1 MVNLLV
7 CKPCRWVAWL
17 RSRVDATRTEACSLC
32 STMASAPTLLPSSSL
47 LPFFFSSSLLFFLI
61 FFGLLPFLIRT
72 SRDFHRFPFDKQDLV
87 IEISTTQTQP
97 DKIAIVPSG
106 AWQRLQDSL
115 CPPPTPAPTNTHTH
129 THTHTRVIMLLSS
142 NMAIMLLLNDSLPCC
157 VLRCSLI
164 AATQHELFMRG
175 PGDDLSTWTVQGV
188 HVLALPPVRGSDLTK
203 TSTAVDPGDPS
214 PQSVV
219 GATPAQIANSIVPNL
234 WFHGAQVHIIVRL
247 QLRKHI

>member
-1 MVNLLV
+1 
-7 CKPCRWVAWL
+7 
-17 RSRVDATRTEACSLC
+17 
-32 STMASAPTLLPSSSL
+32 
-47 LPFFFSSSLLFFLI
+47 
-61 FFGLLPFLIRT
+61 
-72 SRDFHRFPFDKQDLV
+72 
-87 IEISTTQTQP
+87 
-97 DKIAIVPSG
+97 
-106 AWQRLQDSL
+106 
-115 CPPPTPAPTNTHTH
+115 
-129 THTHTRVIMLLSS
+129 MLLSS

-203 TSTAVDPGDPS
+203 SSTAVDPGDPS